1 MLFRSR
7 VAAGAVASA
16 LLKTLGIKLTAFSKS
31 IGPVTVP
38 ESEYRLDEVTENPLY
53 MPNNGLAKKAADYLN
68 EMMEQ
73 KDSCGGIIECRVT
86 GLPVGLGEPV
96 FDKLD
101 AQLSKGIM
109 SIGAVKA
116 VEIGDGF
123 LAAASNGSTNN
134 DAFAVQDGQMIK
146 RTNHSGGVL
155 GGISDGSELI
165 VRAAIKPTPSIARPQ
180 STVNIDKEEIE
191 ISIKGRHDPIIVPR
205 AVVVVES
212 MTALTLA
219 DLLLCNMCS
228 RLDSIKNFYQEEKD
242 V

>member
-1 MLFRSR
+1 
-7 VAAGAVASA
+7 
-16 LLKTLGIKLTAFSKS
+16 
-31 IGPVTVP
+31 
-38 ESEYRLDEVTENPLY
+38 
-53 MPNNGLAKKAADYLN
+53 MPNNALAETAAEYLN
-68 EMMEQ
+68 EMMAQ

-86 GLPVGLGEPV
+86 GLPIGLGEPV

-109 SIGAVKA
+109 SMGAVKA

-123 LAAASNGSTNN
+123 LASLANGSTNN
-134 DAFAVQDGQMIK
+134 DAFTLNPDISPKDQPFRRCSWRNQRWF
-146 RTNHSGGVL
+146 RT
-155 GGISDGSELI
+155 DRTCRCE
-165 VRAAIKPTPSIARPQ
+165 ATPSIARTQ
-180 STVNIDKEEIE
+180 STVNLDNEEIE

>member
-1 MLFRSR
+1 
-7 VAAGAVASA
+7 
-16 LLKTLGIKLTAFSKS
+16 
-31 IGPVTVP
+31 
-38 ESEYRLDEVTENPLY
+38 
-53 MPNNGLAKKAADYLN
+53 MPNNALAETAAKYLN
-68 EMMEQ
+68 EMMAQ

-109 SIGAVKA
+109 SMGAVKA

-123 LAAASNGSTNN
+123 LASLANGSTNN
-134 DAFAVQDGQMIK
+134 DAFTLESGHLTK
-146 RTNHSGGVL
+146 KTNHSGGVL

-165 VRAAIKPTPSIARPQ
+165 VRAAVKPTPSIARTQ
-180 STVNIDKEEIE
+180 STVNLDNEEIE